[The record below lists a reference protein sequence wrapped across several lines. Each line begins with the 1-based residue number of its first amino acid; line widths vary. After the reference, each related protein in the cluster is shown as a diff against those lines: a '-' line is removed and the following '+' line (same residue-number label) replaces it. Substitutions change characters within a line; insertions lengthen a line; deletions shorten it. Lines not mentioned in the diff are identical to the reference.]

1 MTAILL
7 YIVPASLIITTV
19 IVAVRTIVF
28 QRSIRS
34 IGRERL

>member
-1 MTAILL
+1 LL
-7 YIVPASLIITTV
+7 YIVLTTLIITTM
-19 IVAVRTIVF
+19 IVAVRTVVF